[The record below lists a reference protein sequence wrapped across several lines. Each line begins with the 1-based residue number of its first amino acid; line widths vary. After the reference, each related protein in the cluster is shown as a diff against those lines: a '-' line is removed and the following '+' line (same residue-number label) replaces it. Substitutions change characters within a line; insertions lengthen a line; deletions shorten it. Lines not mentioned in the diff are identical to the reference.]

1 MMKTYKC
8 EVVVEKHYI
17 VYETAETAEKAG
29 EKAILLIHDDENIEP
44 YEYRDVHCK
53 VAVPCKVHR

>member
-17 VYETAETAEKAG
+17 VYETAENGELAG
-29 EKAILLIHDDENIEP
+29 KKAIMLIEDNENIEP
-44 YEYRDVHCK
+44 YEYRGVRCK
-53 VAVPCKVHR
+53 VAVPCNVHR